1 MVVHN
6 ALRDLKDNYVIIER
20 EIEETTKKQREFQH
34 NRYQNVMERLES
46 LKQALKTE
54 VNNRKE
60 TEEQLMA
67 LVDQRS
73 KDILTA
79 LNLEYLNNMYQ
90 MKERLAGFEQRK
102 FALQSKLAALSASI
116 DTKLVHNKSEMLDK
130 IER

>member
-1 MVVHN
+1 
-6 ALRDLKDNYVIIER
+6 
-20 EIEETTKKQREFQH
+20 
-34 NRYQNVMERLES
+34 MERLES

-102 FALQSKLAALSASI
+102 IALQSKLAALSASI
-116 DTKLVHNKSEMLDK
+116 DTKLVHNKSEMLEK